1 MTASQ
6 PPQPPT
12 GDQQPGP
19 GTPPPYGQPAAAPP
33 PGFPAP
39 GHGPQPLGTQPLGS
53 TQQPPDAAAG
63 QFGQPA
69 GGGFSTDLKKLRMAD
84 YVIAAGTVL
93 YLIFGLLTWVSFGS
107 VFGIKIPGADIS
119 GFSFDGNVGFAFVL
133 FLLATA
139 WAVLPAF
146 YSLEVGFPRSF
157 VTVGLAVLGLLLTL
171 FAWIHSLSFEF
182 KIVPLLAL
190 LTAVVIAVFAVFTLL
205 PELRNGP
212 ALPGGLA
219 KAGQWANQ
227 RGPEYGQRTGSST
240 AAAGPLP
247 GAPPQPYSPPQQ
259 YAPPPTPPAA
269 PGGSSTPDA
278 GATPGVGPV

>member
-6 PPQPPT
+6 PPQPPA
-12 GDQQPGP
+12 GDQQPGL
-19 GTPPPYGQPAAAPP
+19 GAPPPYGQSAAAPP

-39 GHGPQPLGTQPLGS
+39 GHGPQPLGNTQPPG
-53 TQQPPDAAAG
+53 AAAS

-69 GGGFSTDLKKLRMAD
+69 GAGFSMDLKKLRMAD

-93 YLIFGLLTWVSFGS
+93 YLVLGVLPWVSLGS
-107 VFGIKIPGADIS
+107 VFGFNIPGADIS
-119 GFSFDGNVGFAFVL
+119 GFSFSGMVSLAFVL

-139 WAVLPAF
+139 WALLPAF
-146 YSLEVGFPRSF
+146 YSLQVGFPRSY
-157 VTVGLAVLGLLLTL
+157 VTVGLAALGLLFTL
-171 FAWIHSLSFEF
+171 FAWIRSLSFEF

-190 LTAVVIAVFAVFTLL
+190 LTAVAITLFAVLTLL

-227 RGPEYGQRTGSST
+227 RGPEFGQSGHGGSPAAPTG
-240 AAAGPLP
+240 
-247 GAPPQPYSPPQQ
+247 PPPAVPPQQ
-259 YAPPPTPPAA
+259 YAPPPNP
-269 PGGSSTPDA
+269 PGGSSIP
-278 GATPGVGPV
+278 GAEPTPGPPGPV